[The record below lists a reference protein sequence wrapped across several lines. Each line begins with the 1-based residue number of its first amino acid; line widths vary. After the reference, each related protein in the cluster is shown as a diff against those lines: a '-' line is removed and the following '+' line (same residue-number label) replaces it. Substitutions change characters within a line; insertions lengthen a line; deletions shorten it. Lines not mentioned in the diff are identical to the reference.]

1 MTIVEQ
7 LEGFSS
13 YYQIIGNLESNC
25 ATSTVG
31 EQSLYRGFHTSM
43 AFLLQGGQASFDKG
57 YWAQKSYKLIV
68 EPNLT

>member
-31 EQSLYRGFHTSM
+31 EQSLYCGFHTSM
-43 AFLLQGGQASFDKG
+43 AFLLQGGQASFR
-57 YWAQKSYKLIV
+57 
-68 EPNLT
+68 